1 VLWNPAV
8 TVRRIFLARHGNRQ
22 DVVDPGWADTAAER
36 HDPPLSIDGFEQARA
51 LGRRL
56 ASEDVAAIV
65 ASPFLRTVQTAIA
78 VNQTLG
84 VPLHLEPGLGE
95 WLSADSF
102 DRLPRLR
109 PLAELKAL
117 HHQLDDT
124 RASSQLT
131 WPETREQLQAR
142 VQATLLGWLRQI
154 EGTLLLISHASP
166 IGAAVLLDDNLSS
179 VECSL
184 CALFCLEHDAGRF
197 RLVVSEDVAHVGA
210 RLSTFVFPP

>member
-1 VLWNPAV
+1 M

-22 DVVDPGWADTAAER
+22 DRVHPGWAETAVER

-56 ASEDVAAIV
+56 ASEDVTAIV

-78 VNQTLG
+78 VNETLG
-84 VPLHLEPGLGE
+84 VPLHLEPGFGE
-95 WLSADSF
+95 WLSVDSF
-102 DRLPRLR
+102 ERLPRLR
-109 PLAELKAL
+109 PFAELKAL
-117 HHQLDDT
+117 HPQLND
-124 RASSQLT
+124 RQACGQLT

-142 VQATLLGWLRQI
+142 VQAALFRWIRQI

-166 IGAAVLLDDNLSS
+166 IGAAVLLDGSLSR

-197 RLVVSEDVAHVGA
+197 RLVVSGDVAHVGA
-210 RLSTFVFPP
+210 RLATFVFPP